1 MNVLTRKELSI
12 VSHVIT
18 RAQFEIQQ
26 QAGIDVVLVPRY
38 SNKMLEDDLRQLFEA
53 MCDCWNVQ
61 LSWVSDKSRANDRPV
76 MRKLLWMAGKKRFPQ
91 VPYSLLANLT
101 GATDHAG
108 VIKGIRSG
116 YDWLKVRDEKILK
129 YYEPVTNYF
138 NEYEVEPA

>member
-18 RAQFEIQQ
+18 RAQCEIQQ

-38 SNKMLEDDLRQLFEA
+38 SNKMLEEDLRQLFEA

-116 YDWLKVRDEKILK
+116 YDWLKVHDDKILK
-129 YYEPVTNYF
+129 YYEPVKNYF

>member
-116 YDWLKVRDEKILK
+116 YDWLKVHDDKILK
-129 YYEPVTNYF
+129 YYEPVKNYF